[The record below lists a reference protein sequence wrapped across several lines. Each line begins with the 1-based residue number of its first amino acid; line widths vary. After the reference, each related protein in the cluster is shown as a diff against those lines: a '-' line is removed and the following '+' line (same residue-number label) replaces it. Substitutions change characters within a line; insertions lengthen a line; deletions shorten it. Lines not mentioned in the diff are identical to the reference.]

1 MVARKRFLSDEDNR
15 KSNNVFDAES
25 PLEESSS
32 FSDDSM
38 YSFES
43 LVASYDMEAGYEDLQ
58 LGNFWKIFSYFMRY
72 HSKNSIIKCKNIVND
87 RIL

>member
-1 MVARKRFLSDEDNR
+1 MPHDNPKSGSAKIADRSLDAMVARKRLLSDEDNR
-15 KSNNVFDAES
+15 KSNHVFDAPAS

-43 LVASYDMEAGYEDLQ
+43 LVASYDMEPGYEDLQ
-58 LGNFWKIFSYFMRY
+58 LGLYNFS
-72 HSKNSIIKCKNIVND
+72 
-87 RIL
+87 

>member
-1 MVARKRFLSDEDNR
+1 MDQSLNNMVARKRFLSDEDNR

-25 PLEESSS
+25 PLEECSS
-32 FSDDSM
+32 FSDDSV

-58 LGNFWKIFSYFMRY
+58 LGNFWKHFFQMG
-72 HSKNSIIKCKNIVND
+72 
-87 RIL
+87 